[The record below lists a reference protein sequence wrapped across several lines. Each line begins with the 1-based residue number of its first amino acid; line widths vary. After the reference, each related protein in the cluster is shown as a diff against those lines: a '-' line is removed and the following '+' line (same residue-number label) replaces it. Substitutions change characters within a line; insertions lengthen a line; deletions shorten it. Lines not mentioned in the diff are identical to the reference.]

1 MSRVISSRWMLLER
15 TLSKRIIITKAPLK
29 EGWGQKFFLAAA
41 FDEKRMTQIQ
51 VEAVSKSSILGNI
64 YIGRVE
70 NIATNIQAAFVNIA
84 KGVSC
89 FLPLEEAKNA
99 VFTKKNGKKDLCIGD
114 ELLVEVTREKQKN
127 KPASVSANLNF
138 SGKYLILT
146 TGNHLL
152 GISKKLHATEREC
165 LQALLKDQITDTF
178 GIVVRTAAKDAS
190 DEEILKELEMLKGYV
205 HSLESFGS
213 VDGPGVRYVIFLSG
227 CAMRC
232 QFCHNPDTWKMG
244 EGQQYTPSQ
253 LLKQALRYKN
263 YWGNKGGITV
273 SGGEPLL
280 QIDFLTE
287 LFRQAK
293 AAGVHTTLDTSANP
307 YTEKEPFYS
316 KWLELMKY
324 TDLVLLDIKQIDEEE
339 HIKLTGQSN
348 KNILAMARKLSDMGK
363 PMWIRHVLVPG
374 GSDKDEYLHRLAD
387 FIHTLKTVERVEVLP
402 YHTLGVFKW
411 EQLGIPYPL
420 EGVRPP
426 SEERIN
432 NAREIL
438 GAI

>member
-15 TLSKRIIITKAPLK
+15 TLSERIIITKAPLK
-29 EGWGQKFFLAAA
+29 EGWGQEFFLAAA

-70 NIATNIQAAFVNIA
+70 NIAQNIQAAFVDIA

-152 GISKKLHATEREC
+152 GISKKLHATERER

-190 DEEILKELEMLKGYV
+190 DEEILKELEMLTKQCHACLQGAMHRTAFTRLREAPPFYLQFLKNRNLTEVQKITTDIPSV
-205 HSLESFGS
+205 HE
-213 VDGPGVRYVIFLSG
+213 V
-227 CAMRC
+227 
-232 QFCHNPDTWKMG
+232 
-244 EGQQYTPSQ
+244 
-253 LLKQALRYKN
+253 
-263 YWGNKGGITV
+263 
-273 SGGEPLL
+273 LL
-280 QIDFLTE
+280 QHLQDTKEAEKLHLYTDTQVSLFALYSLTHELERALHRQVWLPSGAYLVIDPTEALTVIDVNSGKNIKKKSREE
-287 LFRQAK
+287 LVFSVNVEAAHEIARQLILRNISGICISDFIDMK
-293 AAGVHTTLDTSANP
+293 
-307 YTEKEPFYS
+307 EKEHRE
-316 KWLELMKY
+316 ELMHILRM
-324 TDLVLLDIKQIDEEE
+324 DLKKDKVPATLVDITRLGLVE
-339 HIKLTGQSN
+339 LT
-348 KNILAMARKLSDMGK
+348 RKKVQKS
-363 PMWIRHVLVPG
+363 
-374 GSDKDEYLHRLAD
+374 
-387 FIHTLKTVERVEVLP
+387 LK
-402 YHTLGVFKW
+402 
-411 EQLGIPYPL
+411 EQLQGDVSD
-420 EGVRPP
+420 EK
-426 SEERIN
+426 
-432 NAREIL
+432 
-438 GAI
+438 

>member
-15 TLSKRIIITKAPLK
+15 TLSERIIITKAPLK
-29 EGWGQKFFLAAA
+29 EGWGQEFFLAAA

-152 GISKKLHATEREC
+152 GISKKLHATERER

-190 DEEILKELEMLKGYV
+190 DEEILKELEMLTKQCHACLQGAMHRTAFTRLREAPPFYLQFLKNRNLTEVQKITTDIPSV
-205 HSLESFGS
+205 HE
-213 VDGPGVRYVIFLSG
+213 V
-227 CAMRC
+227 
-232 QFCHNPDTWKMG
+232 
-244 EGQQYTPSQ
+244 
-253 LLKQALRYKN
+253 
-263 YWGNKGGITV
+263 
-273 SGGEPLL
+273 LL
-280 QIDFLTE
+280 QHLQDTKEAEKLHLYTDTQVSLFALYSLTHELERALHRQVWLPSGAYLVIDPAEALTVIDVNSGKNIKKKAREELVFSVNVEAAHEIARQLILRNISGICIIDFIDM
-287 LFRQAK
+287 K
-293 AAGVHTTLDTSANP
+293 
-307 YTEKEPFYS
+307 EKEHRE
-316 KWLELMKY
+316 ELMHILRM
-324 TDLVLLDIKQIDEEE
+324 DLKKDKVPATLVDITRLGLVE
-339 HIKLTGQSN
+339 LT
-348 KNILAMARKLSDMGK
+348 RKKVQKS
-363 PMWIRHVLVPG
+363 
-374 GSDKDEYLHRLAD
+374 
-387 FIHTLKTVERVEVLP
+387 LK
-402 YHTLGVFKW
+402 
-411 EQLGIPYPL
+411 EQLQGDVSD
-420 EGVRPP
+420 EK
-426 SEERIN
+426 
-432 NAREIL
+432 
-438 GAI
+438 

>member
-15 TLSKRIIITKAPLK
+15 TLSERIIITKAPLK
-29 EGWGQKFFLAAA
+29 EGWGQEFWIAAA

-152 GISKKLHATEREC
+152 GISKKLHATERER

-190 DEEILKELEMLKGYV
+190 DEEILKELEMLTKQCHACLQGAMHRTAFTRLREAPPFYLQFLKNRNLTEVQKITTDIPSV
-205 HSLESFGS
+205 HE
-213 VDGPGVRYVIFLSG
+213 V
-227 CAMRC
+227 
-232 QFCHNPDTWKMG
+232 
-244 EGQQYTPSQ
+244 
-253 LLKQALRYKN
+253 
-263 YWGNKGGITV
+263 
-273 SGGEPLL
+273 LL
-280 QIDFLTE
+280 QHLQDTKEAEKLHLYTDTQVSLFALYSLTHELERALHRQVWLPSGAYLVIDPTEALTVIDVNSGKNIKKKSREELIFSVNVEAAHEIARQLILRNISGICIIDFIDM
-287 LFRQAK
+287 K
-293 AAGVHTTLDTSANP
+293 
-307 YTEKEPFYS
+307 EKEHRE
-316 KWLELMKY
+316 ELMHILRM
-324 TDLVLLDIKQIDEEE
+324 DLKKDKVPATLVDITRLGLVE
-339 HIKLTGQSN
+339 LT
-348 KNILAMARKLSDMGK
+348 RKKVQKS
-363 PMWIRHVLVPG
+363 
-374 GSDKDEYLHRLAD
+374 
-387 FIHTLKTVERVEVLP
+387 LK
-402 YHTLGVFKW
+402 
-411 EQLGIPYPL
+411 EQLQGDVSD
-420 EGVRPP
+420 EK
-426 SEERIN
+426 
-432 NAREIL
+432 
-438 GAI
+438 

>member
-152 GISKKLHATEREC
+152 GISKKLHATERER

-190 DEEILKELEMLKGYV
+190 DEEILKELEMLTKQCHACLQGAMHRTAFTRLREAPPFYLQFLKNRNLTAVQKITTDIPSV
-205 HSLESFGS
+205 HE
-213 VDGPGVRYVIFLSG
+213 V
-227 CAMRC
+227 
-232 QFCHNPDTWKMG
+232 
-244 EGQQYTPSQ
+244 
-253 LLKQALRYKN
+253 
-263 YWGNKGGITV
+263 
-273 SGGEPLL
+273 LL
-280 QIDFLTE
+280 QHLQDTKEAEKLHLYTDTQVSLFALYSLTHELERALHRQVWLPSGAYLVIDPTEALTVIDVNSGKNIKKKSREELVFSVNVEAAHEIARQLILRNISGICIIDFIDM
-287 LFRQAK
+287 K
-293 AAGVHTTLDTSANP
+293 
-307 YTEKEPFYS
+307 EKEHRE
-316 KWLELMKY
+316 ELMHILRM
-324 TDLVLLDIKQIDEEE
+324 DLKKDKVPATLVDITRLGLVE
-339 HIKLTGQSN
+339 LT
-348 KNILAMARKLSDMGK
+348 RKKVQKS
-363 PMWIRHVLVPG
+363 
-374 GSDKDEYLHRLAD
+374 
-387 FIHTLKTVERVEVLP
+387 LK
-402 YHTLGVFKW
+402 
-411 EQLGIPYPL
+411 EQLQGDVSD
-420 EGVRPP
+420 EK
-426 SEERIN
+426 
-432 NAREIL
+432 
-438 GAI
+438 

>member
-15 TLSKRIIITKAPLK
+15 TLSERIIITKAPLK
-29 EGWGQKFFLAAA
+29 EGWGQEFFLAAA

-51 VEAVSKSSILGNI
+51 AEAVSKSSILGNI

-152 GISKKLHATEREC
+152 GISKKLHATERER

-190 DEEILKELEMLKGYV
+190 DEEILKELEMLTKQCHACLQGAMHRTAFTRLREAPPFYLQFLKNRNLTEVQKITTDIPSV
-205 HSLESFGS
+205 HE
-213 VDGPGVRYVIFLSG
+213 V
-227 CAMRC
+227 
-232 QFCHNPDTWKMG
+232 
-244 EGQQYTPSQ
+244 
-253 LLKQALRYKN
+253 
-263 YWGNKGGITV
+263 
-273 SGGEPLL
+273 LL
-280 QIDFLTE
+280 QHLQDTKEAEKLHLYTDTQVSLFALYSLTHELERALHRQVWLPSGAYLVIDPTEALTVIDVNSGKNIKKKSREELVFSVNVEAAHEIARQLILRNISGICIIDFIDM
-287 LFRQAK
+287 K
-293 AAGVHTTLDTSANP
+293 
-307 YTEKEPFYS
+307 EKEHRE
-316 KWLELMKY
+316 ELMHILRM
-324 TDLVLLDIKQIDEEE
+324 DLKKDKVPATLVDITRLGLVE
-339 HIKLTGQSN
+339 LT
-348 KNILAMARKLSDMGK
+348 RKKVQKS
-363 PMWIRHVLVPG
+363 
-374 GSDKDEYLHRLAD
+374 
-387 FIHTLKTVERVEVLP
+387 LK
-402 YHTLGVFKW
+402 
-411 EQLGIPYPL
+411 EQLQGDVSD
-420 EGVRPP
+420 EK
-426 SEERIN
+426 
-432 NAREIL
+432 
-438 GAI
+438 

>member
-15 TLSKRIIITKAPLK
+15 TLSERIIITKAPLK
-29 EGWGQKFFLAAA
+29 EGWGQEFFLAAA

-70 NIATNIQAAFVNIA
+70 NIATNIQAAFVDIA

-152 GISKKLHATEREC
+152 GISKKLHATERER

-190 DEEILKELEMLKGYV
+190 DEEILKEFVKNV
-205 HSLESFGS
+205 VAFVFSLS
-213 VDGPGVRYVIFLSG
+213 
-227 CAMRC
+227 
-232 QFCHNPDTWKMG
+232 
-244 EGQQYTPSQ
+244 
-253 LLKQALRYKN
+253 
-263 YWGNKGGITV
+263 
-273 SGGEPLL
+273 
-280 QIDFLTE
+280 
-287 LFRQAK
+287 
-293 AAGVHTTLDTSANP
+293 AAGAIWCVGDILCSKFKDSP
-307 YTEKEPFYS
+307 EK
-316 KWLELMKY
+316 
-324 TDLVLLDIKQIDEEE
+324 
-339 HIKLTGQSN
+339 
-348 KNILAMARKLSDMGK
+348 
-363 PMWIRHVLVPG
+363 
-374 GSDKDEYLHRLAD
+374 
-387 FIHTLKTVERVEVLP
+387 
-402 YHTLGVFKW
+402 
-411 EQLGIPYPL
+411 
-420 EGVRPP
+420 
-426 SEERIN
+426 
-432 NAREIL
+432 
-438 GAI
+438 

>member
-1 MSRVISSRWMLLER
+1 MS
-15 TLSKRIIITKAPLK
+15 
-29 EGWGQKFFLAAA
+29 
-41 FDEKRMTQIQ
+41 
-51 VEAVSKSSILGNI
+51 
-64 YIGRVE
+64 
-70 NIATNIQAAFVNIA
+70 
-84 KGVSC
+84 
-89 FLPLEEAKNA
+89 
-99 VFTKKNGKKDLCIGD
+99 
-114 ELLVEVTREKQKN
+114 
-127 KPASVSANLNF
+127 
-138 SGKYLILT
+138 
-146 TGNHLL
+146 
-152 GISKKLHATEREC
+152 
-165 LQALLKDQITDTF
+165 
-178 GIVVRTAAKDAS
+178 
-190 DEEILKELEMLKGYV
+190 EEIKGYV

-280 QIDFLTE
+280 QIDFLIE
-287 LFRQAK
+287 FFRQAK

-363 PMWIRHVLVPG
+363 TMWIRHVLVPG

-387 FIHTLKTVERVEVLP
+387 FIHTLKQWRESKCFRTTPLGYLNGNSSEFLIRWKVSDHHQKNESTTPEKFWERYKPVRR
-402 YHTLGVFKW
+402 
-411 EQLGIPYPL
+411 L
-420 EGVRPP
+420 EIKKISMPVMAGG
-426 SEERIN
+426 SF
-432 NAREIL
+432 L
-438 GAI
+438 

>member
-15 TLSKRIIITKAPLK
+15 TLSERIIITKAPLK
-29 EGWGQKFFLAAA
+29 EGWGQEFFLAAA

-70 NIATNIQAAFVNIA
+70 NITTNIQAAFVNIA

-152 GISKKLHATEREC
+152 GISKKLHATERER

-190 DEEILKELEMLKGYV
+190 DEEILKELEMLTKQCHACLQGAMHRTAFTRLREAPPFYLQFLKNRNLTEVQKITTDIPSV
-205 HSLESFGS
+205 HE
-213 VDGPGVRYVIFLSG
+213 V
-227 CAMRC
+227 
-232 QFCHNPDTWKMG
+232 
-244 EGQQYTPSQ
+244 
-253 LLKQALRYKN
+253 
-263 YWGNKGGITV
+263 
-273 SGGEPLL
+273 LL
-280 QIDFLTE
+280 QHLQDTKEAEKLHLYTDTQVSLFALYSLTHELERALHRQVWLPSGAYLVIDPTEALTVIDVNSGKNIKKKAREELVFSVNVEAAHEIARQLILRNISGICIIDFIDM
-287 LFRQAK
+287 K
-293 AAGVHTTLDTSANP
+293 
-307 YTEKEPFYS
+307 EKEHRE
-316 KWLELMKY
+316 ELMHILRM
-324 TDLVLLDIKQIDEEE
+324 DLKKDKVPATLVDITRLGLVE
-339 HIKLTGQSN
+339 LT
-348 KNILAMARKLSDMGK
+348 RKKVQKS
-363 PMWIRHVLVPG
+363 
-374 GSDKDEYLHRLAD
+374 
-387 FIHTLKTVERVEVLP
+387 LK
-402 YHTLGVFKW
+402 
-411 EQLGIPYPL
+411 EQLQGDVSD
-420 EGVRPP
+420 EK
-426 SEERIN
+426 
-432 NAREIL
+432 
-438 GAI
+438 